1 MTALFW
7 GGPVPKDKVYIIGMA
22 PDGAYSLPPKARHL
36 VEKAEIVFGGKRL
49 LDMFPSLTGER
60 ITIRNNLAEVTD
72 LIKKN
77 LRHKKMAVLAS
88 GDPNFYGIASYLT
101 GKLGKDIVEIIP
113 NVSAMQMAFARIKE
127 SWQDAVFVSVHSRPI
142 EDIVETVRLNNK
154 IGIFTDDEHTPAMI
168 ASVLLKHG
176 VDGYQAYVCQNLGIE
191 DERIIEADLHRLR
204 QIECSH
210 LNILILLR
218 VRQQK
223 PTGARYPRSLGI
235 PDKEFHQRR
244 PKEGLIT
251 KQEIR
256 AISLAKMCLTDDS
269 VLWDIGAGSGAVS
282 IEASFLVRRGHIYAI
297 EKNGADVAII
307 KKNLRKF
314 QVSNVEVVH
323 TLAPDG
329 LDKLPEPT
337 AAFIGGSRGK
347 MKEILDLLC
356 RRLKPDGRIV
366 INIVAI
372 ENLSAAVNALK
383 ARGFK
388 ADVTLVNVSRST
400 SIKELTRFEALNP
413 VFVVTGVPSPEKARL

>member
-1 MTALFW
+1 M
-7 GGPVPKDKVYIIGMA
+7 PKNKIYVIGVA
-22 PDGAYSLPPKARHL
+22 PNGASSLLPETRQLA
-36 VEKAEIVFGGKRL
+36 ENAEIVFGGKRL

-142 EDIVETVRLNNK
+142 EDIVETVCSNNK
-154 IGIFTDDEHTPAMI
+154 IGIFTDDEHTPATI
-168 ASVLLKHG
+168 ANVLLEHG
-176 VDGYQAYVCQNLGIE
+176 VDGYQAYVCQNLGRKDEKVIE
-191 DERIIEADLHRLR
+191 TDLHGLH
-204 QIECSH
+204 QTKCSP

-218 VRQQK
+218 VRQKK
-223 PTGARYPRSLGI
+223 PAGVRYPRSLGI
-235 PDKEFHQRR
+235 PDEEFHQRR
-244 PKEGLIT
+244 PKEGIIT

-256 AISLAKMCLTDDS
+256 TISLAKMRLTDDS

-282 IEASFLVRRGHIYAI
+282 IEASFLVRRGRIYAI
-297 EKNGADVAII
+297 EKNNADVAII
-307 KKNLRKF
+307 KKNLQKF
-314 QVSNVEVVH
+314 HVSNVEVVH

-329 LDKLPEPT
+329 LDKLPDPT
-337 AAFIGGSRGK
+337 AAFIGGSGGK
-347 MKEILDLLC
+347 MEEILDLLC

-366 INIVAI
+366 INIVAL
-372 ENLSAAVNALK
+372 ENLNTAVNALK
-383 ARGFK
+383 ARGFV
-388 ADVTLVNVSRST
+388 ADVTLANVSRST
-400 SIKELTRFEALNP
+400 GIKELTRFEALNP
-413 VFVVTGVPSPEKARL
+413 VFVVTGVPSLEKV